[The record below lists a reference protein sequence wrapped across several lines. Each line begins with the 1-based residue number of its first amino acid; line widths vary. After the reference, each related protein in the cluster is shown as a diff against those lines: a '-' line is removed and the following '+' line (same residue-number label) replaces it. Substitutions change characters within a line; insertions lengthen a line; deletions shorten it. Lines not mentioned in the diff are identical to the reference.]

1 MKYIK
6 HEMALD
12 YDSLAEFTTLV
23 PEERFR
29 DEMLLNSAHL
39 TIERYTDRV
48 LSKKEFTEEVR
59 AEMGLIRVR
68 QIPLFE
74 VKSVKIK
81 GMAQELPV
89 KSFYGFNGTIFTEE
103 YIGNNECIVT
113 YTAGYTE
120 ETLPAALRE
129 AVVKTFLYK
138 KKKLSELESADS
150 DSDELVT
157 QMMSGKV
164 KEMLEPY
171 RRKTF

>member
-12 YDSLAEFTTLV
+12 YDSLAELTELV

-39 TIERYTDRV
+39 TIERYTGRV

-59 AEMGLIRVR
+59 AENGIIFVR
-68 QIPLFE
+68 QLPLLE
-74 VKSVKIK
+74 VKSVKIT
-81 GMAQELPV
+81 GMTKEFPV
-89 KSFYGFNGTIFTEE
+89 KSFYGFNGTIFPEE
-103 YIGNNECIVT
+103 YIGNCECIVT
-113 YTAGYTE
+113 YIAGYTG
-120 ETLPAALRE
+120 ETLPATLNE

-138 KKKLSELESADS
+138 KKKLSELESADN

-157 QMMSGKV
+157 QMMSGEV

>member
-1 MKYIK
+1 MKYFK

-12 YDSLAEFTTLV
+12 YDSLAELTALV

-39 TIERYTDRV
+39 TIERYTGRI

-59 AEMGLIRVR
+59 AETGLIRVR
-68 QIPLFE
+68 QIPLLE

-81 GMAQELPV
+81 GMVQELPV
-89 KSFYGFNGTIFTEE
+89 KSFYDFNGTIFTEE
-103 YIGNNECIVT
+103 YIGNNECVVM

-120 ETLPAALRE
+120 ETLPDTLRE

-138 KKKLSELESADS
+138 KKKFAELESADS
-150 DSDELVT
+150 DSDEQIT
-157 QMMSGKV
+157 QMMSGEV